1 MGKDKSDRAKKGAQ
15 TRALNAQIEQEEAQR
30 LIEETKGGR
39 SAKKDALSN
48 AIWKRNVDKRAVSPL
63 AGERKVSKD
72 IGKMMR

>member
-48 AIWKRNVDKRAVSPL
+48 ASMWHCVASQEAL
-63 AGERKVSKD
+63 TSKP
-72 IGKMMR
+72 